1 MGFLNDYN
9 NRRNKRKDEEEER
22 QRDSVSSFGK
32 RAGREEKTGSS
43 FMSQL
48 GNVSKD
54 VFRTETP
61 STNPYDIALET
72 ARNSAQPETN
82 TGFMERP
89 SVFEPTGYSD
99 DELNT
104 IEQNLLKQRNNTT
117 MSGAPDFSN
126 LGAGIGENNNK
137 EFDATSFNSYVNNVS
152 NRNKTYDNPLDNYG
166 VDKNV
171 VDLTQFDPDK
181 FKNDMEDLANKETDT
196 GNNWWDTIKNID
208 EGLKDV
214 REKKDIN
221 YYNSLADADD
231 FAEMSQYQKVNKPL
245 GNYSDAEWTSYAL
258 NEIRGDQADINIMR
272 DLGEYKYATADEVD
286 TFNYLYNTQ
295 GADAAMDF
303 YKRLN
308 LSGRMTETAT
318 DYAAQAAE
326 AHPVIA
332 SAESFVA
339 SPIKGIGYIGS
350 ALDVLS
356 GKELDPNAW
365 YNLPSNIQNSIRS
378 QVSNDIIKNADN
390 EFMGKV
396 GSFMYQTGM
405 SMGDFLMN
413 LGTGS
418 QELSLGIMGAGAAS
432 DSVIEAKKR
441 GLSDAQ
447 ALATGT
453 IAGLAEIVSERVSIE
468 SLFNSN
474 AQGVKYIL
482 QNFIAEGAE
491 EVESDLINDVAD
503 LIINGDKAQMKQAYQ
518 QYLDEGLSESEAF
531 GRMIGDQAIQYG
543 TDFLGGAISG
553 GIMGSVGAAGQYVN
567 QRNIGSTMLS
577 DEQSLNQIVNL
588 GAQSENEETRALAQQ
603 VFDGNAKKNV
613 IGELVQ
619 RVSSENNLYGKIID
633 KLRESGE
640 TQGMAE
646 AEADAI
652 MNHISGAELTGQD
665 QEYLNNENVQNAL
678 NDVFGGTYD
687 TAYANSEA
695 ANDAYS
701 RALEMARQQRAEKMA
716 PVTNAI
722 NNVRNIF
729 GNKNSGA
736 QNNTET
742 ENNAQVSEENTQKAE
757 ETETQEAVKNMPLSE
772 RAKIGAEYS
781 KFRTEVKPV
790 QATLNDVKAVD
801 VTPDGLSVT
810 LNDGQKVNPHQIT
823 DYGTSRLL
831 EIAGNTFGDTQGA
844 QDFIKAYNKNVNMP
858 VFVNAAFKMINAGKN
873 GTDINTAVENVQNDA
888 SFNTNGSGISVGFLN
903 DMYAYGVR
911 EQKNI
916 SAKMNSKTQRAVTD
930 LVAKGLGIEGLIKEG
945 GIKEQGSYNPETNEI
960 TFGEDTNQSRIET
973 LAHETTHVMKEHAR
987 DTYNELEKVVLDS
1000 FKDNGTYQKLYDHV
1014 KELYGEEA
1022 SKELIHEE
1030 MIARAMQE
1038 MLFNENV
1045 INELCKEQPSLAKRI
1060 LAAIR
1065 KAIEELRAVFHGK
1078 IGTAE
1083 SHQLSQDIEA
1093 LEKAEKLYA
1102 NGLKE
1107 AAANVKENGGKKTSE
1122 NDTIKYAKKTSSP
1135 TLSEY
1140 ANRSKIVNFNE
1151 YNLTGTQER
1160 ELWYKMF
1167 YDAYGNEIG
1176 YVKYNGEYYIYD
1188 NADIERAD
1196 YEIIEKFKTK
1206 KEVEDYYERRSKE
1219 YGREAYNKSEDVNR
1233 MAHKIKITKGE
1244 SSGYAVNAS
1253 DGRADRRVDGL
1264 GREESGTAN
1273 YGVEEGYGR
1282 SSNKNSSGKRAV
1294 GPKKDN
1300 KGDRLAEGQREYF
1313 ANVDDELKDENGNL
1327 KRYYHGTETPG
1338 FSVFKPSNRKGFTD
1352 KYNAIYLT
1360 DNENVA
1366 KTYTRE
1372 KNGVYPL
1379 YVKAE
1384 NPYVVDVKGQTF
1396 HNWKVDNYAKKYT
1409 DIQLEASSEGHRFA
1423 YWHEDG
1429 DRKRSYGDFTIE
1441 ELVDKFGEKIG
1452 IFDFAD
1458 DTHIGVIYL
1467 DENGNN
1473 IPTSTDDCI
1482 LHAKNNGYDSV
1493 VFNNIRDMGRFAED
1507 YETSQ
1512 VVAVF
1517 DSNQVKDIYNLTPTE
1532 SKTIHFSKKDK
1543 NNIKFSYAGIN
1554 AIGADMASLT
1564 EAINM
1569 LEEGKSKEEVFRE
1582 TGWFQGADKK
1592 WRYEI
1597 SDDAMKVFPKGDA
1610 KYLNDK
1616 EYQRYQELEKTFFN
1630 GDVSNLSKEE
1640 LKEFDDL
1647 YNKFLNRKSL
1657 RVDDVIQHDKL
1668 FEAYPFL
1675 RKIQIEFV
1683 KPETMNGASGRFNAT
1698 EGKIYVD
1705 LYEKA
1710 RLNDLKSTIIHELQ
1724 HAIQNWSGYAG
1735 GASAEMYAGI
1745 NSVIDSYYYE
1755 EYKDSDTA
1763 IKRLLNKAPEEF
1775 KEKYNKI
1782 SESYLM
1788 YRTTQD
1794 EKYINE
1800 AHKLEED
1807 LEANYKKL
1815 YDDLSELEAE
1825 KKFYEDLLEEEI
1837 TPEKLYWITAGEIE
1851 ARDAVSRINLTEEER
1866 REKYPKRT
1874 EKHKVYIKETGKY
1887 FDDRGIRYSK
1897 KDNHGRQL
1905 SEEQIEFFK
1914 DSKVRDA
1921 EGNLQ
1926 VLYHQTDNDFT
1937 IFDTRRAG
1945 AGQHDYLTPYGVF
1958 LKPNSNNIGLKGNKQ
1973 MELYANI
1980 TNMLNVS
1987 SRYELENYL
1996 KKDADLKDAIDSMK
2010 TIDAEYQAK
2019 FDEAKNAW
2027 SNYIVENSKQGK
2039 DLRNDPE
2046 LERLMDEEEKIVEAW
2061 GKEYD
2066 KRAEK
2071 VKANVDEYLRSQGYD
2086 GVHILKDDGS
2096 FGRKVETFIAFEPN
2110 QVKDVNNLNPTK
2122 NEDIRYSIK
2131 DNNGRL
2137 LSEGQIEYFKDSK
2150 VRDEQ
2155 GRLIELYHG
2164 TGAEFTIFDLNEAR
2178 DTEDIEAFFFSG
2190 NKEEAEGYGN
2200 IRKFYLNL
2208 KNPADYDTAYD
2219 IFFSF
2224 KRQAGAGAKTREELI
2239 KRGYDGVIAY
2249 DEDSPE
2255 YTEYL
2260 AFYPEQIKLTS
2271 NLNPTENEDIRYS
2284 LQDDWDFDW
2293 EAAMAESEEEK
2304 IAEGMVAQNDVNILE
2319 DGFRAL
2325 KDIKNAGKVNISHNK
2340 AVQIAKR
2347 YTEKYDS
2354 ATGAE
2359 SLATSI
2365 EAVFAYIREHDVS
2378 YDDMLR
2384 VMRDVT
2390 LPVVENIRGDEQ
2402 FTEEYRDFVK
2412 SLKGTS
2418 ISLNESQKKEVA
2430 YAYGS
2435 MANFRK
2441 AVAGRFNI
2449 KEDGVNIDSLWP
2461 EIVEQSGYRL
2471 DEEENSNSQP
2481 IALLELLDQ
2490 MKSDKG
2496 TVNRGMSDNQLAL
2509 DMALN
2514 IYTDCFK
2521 EMSMNAAKVN
2531 ETEVAKRLA
2540 ETKEILKDTVA
2551 KYEDAVDK
2559 MYKKMLADTKAQAQA
2574 EIDRL
2579 TQELRELNNIDTYN
2593 RSIDTDKRIVQ
2604 LKRQIDRLKQQQE
2617 EDRVYRKTSR
2627 QKARENRENSRM
2639 RNAIKS
2645 IVKDLSSRLAN
2656 PNKNRYVPEDL
2667 VQATIDM
2674 LESINLDTKEGN
2686 LIKEKVQKVKDAYER
2701 LGKSTNESDASDDYD
2716 PALYNMITRLKEIFD
2731 KGKSVR
2737 RLSQSELEDVLTI
2750 AKAIQTQVKNANEL
2764 IKSEIA
2770 QKIDETARGVIEDVR
2785 ANKEIGNGWLEDL
2798 ANRGVNTVLDPR
2810 RFLNRLVGYNED
2822 SKMMQLFDELNE
2834 GQHKMM
2840 QIQMETSEIFNGIL
2854 ENETEAR
2861 KLTGENEEDWVETPF
2876 KDKKGNPL
2884 KIPVGM
2890 RLSLAMH
2897 MENED
2902 NLKHIIYGGLTV
2914 PDMKLYN
2921 QGRKAEAYK
2930 KAQAEIRLIDD
2941 NTRLKLYE
2949 MRDKAN
2955 ELNDEKYT
2963 NQEREDAWAKYRDT
2977 VKKAED
2983 QAKAKLQSI
2992 VDGMTDYERQFLEY
3006 AKEYFWNY
3014 SGKQINETS
3023 MALNGYMKA
3032 TVENYFPI
3040 ATDTNYSKRDI
3051 EGLKLDQTLEGWGN
3065 LKSRVHAKNPI
3076 FLENIVDVISKH
3088 SDMMS
3093 KYAGLAIPIRNFNKV
3108 YNYNLRDN
3116 GSYKDSVMNAIN
3128 SQRGA
3133 AATEYIENLLTDL
3146 QGSRKGFTGKIGEG
3160 LDRLRGNFAAAT
3172 LTANLGVAIKQA
3184 ASIYTAADVLGH
3196 DAIAHVTVGTN
3207 AAKHFWG
3214 SFTHVHKLDDYIVE
3228 QMEEIKK
3235 YSPLVWYRNQ
3245 GNSTQEL
3252 KDLKNKKT
3260 VLDKFAP
3267 TRFVKNLTGN
3277 WIQNIDTATVTTLW
3291 EAAKYRISK
3300 DTDLEYG
3307 SEEYFK
3313 EVAKIFNKAVEQTQP
3328 NYTTLQ
3334 RPDILR
3340 NPNELVRNVIMFATQ
3355 PLQNLGICVDSTANY
3370 LAKYE
3375 AYKNNQTEE
3384 NKAKLDIAGKRL
3396 ARSLSAVAVSML
3408 VFSLMQMVAKGL
3420 RHKVDDY
3427 RDENGELTFESVLSQ
3442 IMRDF
3447 GSSAFGMVPLGSEIY
3462 DALAAKLTGG
3472 KYYGFEVSTIKMVT
3486 DFLESAGNLFD
3497 ATTDFMFK
3505 GETEKLGKSTKNF
3518 IFNTASMAGIPV
3530 KNLYNLGNGIVLFG
3544 QDFKKLINGEPF
3556 FFESGY
3562 TRSNKVNQN
3571 RLYEAMVSG
3580 DDEKFDDVYA
3590 EMLRNGTT
3598 PDKIYGG
3605 SGSAGLMVKDDLLN
3619 GNIDVNTAVDYLE
3632 KLGAEDASEKVTEWV
3647 KDDTKEKFE
3656 AGTIDEEEAEE
3667 ALMEAG
3673 MGANDAHFK
3682 VQEWETGSTSAYID
3696 VNNAISSGDP
3706 EAIVKAVNEMLEYG
3720 YTKDDLKGYSG
3731 ISKNFKEQYIDLYHT
3746 NKTEAA
3752 SLKSAILTYYQACGM
3767 SREDAAKK
3775 VDKWVE

>member
-1 MGFLNDYN
+1 MAFRDNT
-9 NRRNKRKDEEEER
+9 RFKRNKDEDEER
-22 QRDSVSSFGK
+22 QYDTVFSSHKTTSRFRKSYNDAKRDG
-32 RAGREEKTGSS
+32 GLNTEDRERKISPYTHHESY
-43 FMSQL
+43 
-48 GNVSKD
+48 
-54 VFRTETP
+54 
-61 STNPYDIALET
+61 NPYDMALET
-72 ARNSAQPETN
+72 ARNYTQPTTNNVTSANFYDDLTDKDKINLSESKYDLGVVPQALLQFP
-82 TGFMERP
+82 G
-89 SVFEPTGYSD
+89 GYSIPTM
-99 DELNT
+99 EALT
-104 IEQNLLKQRNNTT
+104 PKKENLLSQREDLWNQETDKINDFYNNV
-117 MSGAPDFSN
+117 SN
-126 LGAGIGENNNK
+126 IGQNEVKNPS
-137 EFDATSFNSYVNNVS
+137 EIDMDSFVNNVS
-152 NRNKTYDNPLDNYG
+152 NIG
-166 VDKNV
+166 
-171 VDLTQFDPDK
+171 QS
-181 FKNDMEDLANKETDT
+181 ENKELDVDAWKEFVNNS
-196 GNNWWDTIKNID
+196 GNQKDNGNWY
-208 EGLKDV
+208 EQLKDV
-214 REKKDIN
+214 DKALDTVN
-221 YYNSLADADD
+221 YYEDLNKYYSIPEAED
-231 FAEMSQYQKVNKPL
+231 FEEYSKYTGASAFPTSEAQKVAK
-245 GNYSDAEWTSYAL
+245 AL
-258 NEIRGDQADINIMR
+258 NDGSFNAP
-272 DLGEYKYATADEVD
+272 LSEYKFATDDEVAV
-286 TFNYLYNTQ
+286 FNYLLNKE
-295 GADAAMDF
+295 GEEAAMDF
-303 YKRLN
+303 YNKLN
-308 LSGRMTETAT
+308 LTGRRTQEYTNNVKEFLTRDDGALLNTGKRTLGGLLSIPLGIVGGAVGTTAN
-318 DYAAQAAE
+318 
-326 AHPVIA
+326 
-332 SAESFVA
+332 
-339 SPIKGIGYIGS
+339 IGS
-350 ALDVLS
+350 YLTGNDIDINSDSNLATNIAKAMREGSITGTVNDLDNWGVSEGISDFLNS
-356 GKELDPNAW
+356 AGQSLAAS
-365 YNLPSNIQNSIRS
+365 YGIQNKSALGA
-378 QVSNDIIKNADN
+378 V
-390 EFMGKV
+390 
-396 GSFMYQTGM
+396 TG
-405 SMGDFLMN
+405 N
-413 LGTGS
+413 
-418 QELSLGIMGAGAAS
+418 
-432 DSVIEAKKR
+432 
-441 GLSDAQ
+441 
-447 ALATGT
+447 
-453 IAGLAEIVSERVSIE
+453 
-468 SLFNSN
+468 
-474 AQGVKYIL
+474 
-482 QNFIAEGAE
+482 
-491 EVESDLINDVAD
+491 NDVAD
-503 LIINGDKAQMKQAYQ
+503 ELIDASKDIEFTTPEGVSQKIGEGLDLLYSTVNSALNIVFAGHAATITMGLSAANDTIIDAKERGLTDGQAIALGTLAGAIEVATEKYSVEALLDGDVRGWQAIKQNFLTEASEEGASAFLNEAIDLAISGDKAQRRVLYEQYLKEGYSENEALAMTLGSTLMDIMKQSA
-518 QYLDEGLSESEAF
+518 A
-531 GRMIGDQAIQYG
+531 
-543 TDFLGGAISG
+543 GGISG
-553 GIMGSVGAAGQYVN
+553 ALMSGGMEAYRYINES
-567 QRNIGSTMLS
+567 STGNKMLS
-577 DEQSLNQIVNL
+577 NEEGINTFVNL
-588 GAQSENEETRALAQQ
+588 GLQSENEQTRELAQS
-603 VFDGNAKKNV
+603 VADGNKKKNI
-613 IGELVQ
+613 IGQLVQ
-619 RVSSENNLYGKIID
+619 AVSSENNVVGNIVD
-633 KLRESGE
+633 KLIGSGE
-640 TQGMAE
+640 TVAMAE
-646 AEADAI
+646 AEAKAI
-652 MNHISGAELTGQD
+652 MKEFYKEDLTAKER
-665 QEYLNNENVQNAL
+665 EYINKENVQNVL
-678 NDVFGGTYD
+678 NDLYSGTYD
-687 TAYANSEA
+687 ELNEKSVTAD
-695 ANDAYS
+695 DAYS
-701 RALEMARQQRAEKMA
+701 RALELAKQNKKN
-716 PVTNAI
+716 PVA
-722 NNVRNIF
+722 NVVNTVKGVF
-729 GNKNSGA
+729 NKNA
-736 QNNTET
+736 TET
-742 ENNAQVSEENTQKAE
+742 TENATEIENNSQNEENNSQNEKSEEDNIRDAIRH
-757 ETETQEAVKNMPLSE
+757 MPLSQKGK
-772 RAKIGAEYS
+772 AIAEADAYNKS
-781 KFRTEVKPV
+781 IKQVN
-790 QATLNDVKAVD
+790 ATLNDVKAVE

-810 LNDGQKVNPHQIT
+810 LNDGQKVNTHQIMDNAT
-823 DYGTSRLL
+823 RKLL
-831 EIAGNTFGDTQGA
+831 EVTERNFGDTQGA
-844 QDFIKAYNKNVNMP
+844 EDFIKAYKENTNLP
-858 VFVNAAFKMINAGKN
+858 VFVNAAYQMINAGSN
-873 GTDINTAVENVQNDA
+873 GENITEAVNSVKNDA
-888 SFNTNGSGISVGFLN
+888 SFRVNGKNIPVSFLN
-903 DMYAYGVR
+903 NMYAYGVR
-911 EQKNI
+911 EQARI
-916 SAKMNSKTQRAVTD
+916 SEAMNSKKQRTLSGFV
-930 LVAKGLGIEGLIKEG
+930 LNGLGLENYVKEG
-945 GIKEQGSYNPETNEI
+945 GIEEQGSYNESTNEI
-960 TFGEDTNQSRIET
+960 TFGEKTGHSRVEI
-973 LAHETTHVMKEHAR
+973 LAHELTHMMKQHAR
-987 DTYNELEKVVLDS
+987 ETYNELEKVVLDS
-1000 FKDNGTYQKLYDHV
+1000 FKENGVYDKIFKNI
-1014 KELYGEEA
+1014 KETYGED
-1022 SKELIHEE
+1022 STKELIDEE
-1030 MIARAMQE
+1030 IVASAMQE

-1045 INELCKEQPSLAKRI
+1045 INELCKEKPNFARKI
-1060 LAAIR
+1060 IAAIR
-1065 KAIEELRAVFHGK
+1065 KAIEELRNVFRGN
-1078 IGTAE
+1078 IGTDE
-1083 SHQLSQDIEA
+1083 SKMLSQDIEA

-1102 NGLKE
+1102 KGLKE
-1107 AAANVKENGGKKTSE
+1107 AAAYVKENGGKNTNE
-1122 NDTIKYAKKTSSP
+1122 NGTIKHAISP
-1135 TLSEY
+1135 SEY
-1140 ANRSKIVNFNE
+1140 ANRSKIVNYDE
-1151 YNLTGTQER
+1151 YNLTPSEEK
-1160 ELWYKMF
+1160 ELWYKVF
-1167 YDAYGNEIG
+1167 RDAYGNEIG
-1176 YVKYNGEYYIYD
+1176 HVKYNGEYYVYD

-1206 KEVEDYYERRSKE
+1206 KEVEDYYERRRKE
-1219 YGREAYNKSEDVNR
+1219 YGREAYHKSEDADR
-1233 MAHKIKITKGE
+1233 MFDEIEAAEGE
-1244 SSGYAVNAS
+1244 SSGYAFNTS
-1253 DGRADRRVDGL
+1253 DGRTDRRAVQMGK
-1264 GREESGTAN
+1264 ETSGTTDN
-1273 YGVEEGYGR
+1273 GVEKGLGR
-1282 SSNKNSSGKRAV
+1282 SSNKNSSRERTV

-1300 KGDRLAEGQREYF
+1300 KGDRLSEGQREYF
-1313 ANVDDELKDENGNL
+1313 ANVDSELKDSNGNL

-1352 KYNAIYLT
+1352 NYNAIYLT

-1366 KTYTRE
+1366 KTYTKE
-1372 KNGVYPL
+1372 KDGVYPL

-1384 NPYVVDVKGQTF
+1384 NPYVVDAKGQTF
-1396 HNWKVDNYAKKYT
+1396 HNWKVDNYAKRYT

-1517 DSNQVKDIYNLTPTE
+1517 NPNQVKDIYNLTPTE
-1532 SKTIHFSKKDK
+1532 SKTIHFSKKGK

-1569 LEEGKSKEEVFRE
+1569 LEEGKSKEDVFRE
-1582 TGWFQGADKK
+1582 TGWFQGVDKK

-1630 GDVSNLSKEE
+1630 GDASNLSKEE

-1851 ARDAVSRINLTEEER
+1851 ARDAESRINLTEEER

-1874 EKHKVYIKETGKY
+1874 EKHKVYIKETGEY

-1905 SEEQIEFFK
+1905 SEEQIEYFK

-2086 GVHILKDDGS
+2086 GVHILKDEGS

-2122 NEDIRYSIK
+2122 
-2131 DNNGRL
+2131 
-2137 LSEGQIEYFKDSK
+2137 
-2150 VRDEQ
+2150 
-2155 GRLIELYHG
+2155 
-2164 TGAEFTIFDLNEAR
+2164 
-2178 DTEDIEAFFFSG
+2178 
-2190 NKEEAEGYGN
+2190 
-2200 IRKFYLNL
+2200 
-2208 KNPADYDTAYD
+2208 
-2219 IFFSF
+2219 
-2224 KRQAGAGAKTREELI
+2224 
-2239 KRGYDGVIAY
+2239 
-2249 DEDSPE
+2249 
-2255 YTEYL
+2255 
-2260 AFYPEQIKLTS
+2260 
-2271 NLNPTENEDIRYS
+2271 NEDIRYS

-2325 KDIKNAGKVNISHNK
+2325 KDIKDAGKVNISHNK

-2531 ETEVAKRLA
+2531 ETEVARRLA
-2540 ETKEILKDTVA
+2540 KTKEILTNSVK
-2551 KYEDAVDK
+2551 KYEEAVDK

-2579 TQELRELNNIDTYN
+2579 NQELSELNNIDTYN
-2593 RSIDTDKRIVQ
+2593 RSIDIDKRIVQ
-2604 LKRQIDRLKQQQE
+2604 LNRQKERLKKEIE
-2617 EDRVYRKTSR
+2617 EGKVRRQTSR

-2656 PNKNRYVPEDL
+2656 PTKNKYIPEKL
-2667 VQATIDM
+2667 VKTTVDM
-2674 LESINLDTKEGN
+2674 LECINFDTKEGDN
-2686 LIKEKVQKVKDAYER
+2686 IKEKVKKVKDAYEK
-2701 LGKSTNESDASDDYD
+2701 LGKSTNENDASDDYD

-2731 KGKSVR
+2731 DGKEGKSVR
-2737 RLSQSELEDVLTI
+2737 KLSQKELEDVLTI
-2750 AKAIQTQVKNANEL
+2750 AKAIQIQVKHANEL
-2764 IKSEIA
+2764 IRSEIA
-2770 QKIDETARGVIEDVR
+2770 QQLDETAKGVIDDVR
-2785 ANKEIGNGWLEDL
+2785 ATSKIGNKKFQHWL
-2798 ANRGVNTVLDPR
+2798 NSYVNTQLNAS
-2810 RFLNRLVGYNED
+2810 RFFNRLVGYDED
-2822 SKMMQLFDELNE
+2822 SKMIKLFDELNE

-2840 QIQMETSEIFNGIL
+2840 QIQMETSDIFKDIIADDD
-2854 ENETEAR
+2854 EAR
-2861 KLTGENEEDWVETPF
+2861 KITGENEKDWVETPF
-2876 KDKKGNPL
+2876 KDKNGNSI
-2884 KIPVGM
+2884 KISKGM

-2921 QGRKAEAYK
+2921 QGRRAEAYESSET
-2930 KAQAEIRLIDD
+2930 EIRLIDD
-2941 NTRLKLYE
+2941 KTRLKLFE
-2949 MRDKAN
+2949 LRDEAN
-2955 ELNDEKYT
+2955 KLNDEKYT
-2963 NQEREDAWAKYRDT
+2963 NQEREEAWEKYKDV
-2977 VKKAED
+2977 VKRAETEAR
-2983 QAKAKLQSI
+2983 QKLQSI
-2992 VDGMTDYERQFLEY
+2992 VNGMTDYEKQFLEY
-3006 AKEYFWNY
+3006 AKKYFWEY

-3023 MALNGYMKA
+3023 MALNGYPKA
-3032 TVENYFPI
+3032 MVENYFPI
-3040 ATDTNYSKRDI
+3040 ATDKNYTKRDI
-3051 EGLKLDQTLEGWGN
+3051 EGLKLDQTLESWGN
-3065 LKSRVHAKNPI
+3065 LKERVHGRNPI
-3076 FLENIVDVISKH
+3076 YLENILDVITKH
-3088 SDMMS
+3088 SNMVS
-3093 KYAGLAIPIRNFNKV
+3093 KYAGLAIPIRNFNRV
-3108 YNYNLRDN
+3108 YNFSLKEN
-3116 GSYKDSVMNAIN
+3116 GAYKDSVKKAIN
-3128 SQRGA
+3128 SQRGIS
-3133 AATEYIENLLTDL
+3133 ATKYIENLLTDL
-3146 QGSRKGFTGKIGEG
+3146 QGSRKVDTGIAGD
-3160 LDRLRGNFAAAT
+3160 LLSFFRGSYASAA
-3172 LTANLGVAIKQA
+3172 LTMNYGVTIKQA
-3184 ASIYTAADVLGH
+3184 SSLPTAAAVIGK
-3196 DAIAHVTVGTN
+3196 DAI
-3207 AAKHFWG
+3207 KHAIFSRQGASLGRTIVLPFWM
-3214 SFTHVHKLDDYIVE
+3214 SKTTKNKMDL
-3228 QMEEIKK
+3228 IKK

-3252 KDLKNKKT
+3252 GDLKKQRT
-3260 VLDKFAP
+3260 LLDITKP
-3267 TRFVKNLTGN
+3267 TRKFKELTSN
-3277 WIQNIDTATVTTLW
+3277 WIQNVDTTTVVTLW
-3291 EAAKYRISK
+3291 DAAEYRVSK
-3300 DTDLEYG
+3300 DNPELKKG
-3307 SEEYFK
+3307 SEEYYK
-3313 EVAKIFNKAVEQTQP
+3313 EVAKWFNKTVEDTQP

-3340 NPNELVRNVIMFATQ
+3340 NPNEIVKGLNMFKTQ
-3355 PLQNLGICVDSTANY
+3355 SYQNGGLITDSFGNMM
-3370 LAKYE
+3370 AKE
-3375 AYKNNQTEE
+3375 INYKNNRTAE
-3384 NKAKLDIAGKRL
+3384 NKAKLKKAQKRFANTVAAIFTAQMLFSVMGFIAYC
-3396 ARSLSAVAVSML
+3396 VI
-3408 VFSLMQMVAKGL
+3408 
-3420 RHKVDDY
+3420 HKPDRY
-3427 RDENGELTFESVLSQ
+3427 RDENGELTAESITKG

-3447 GSSAFGMVPLGSEIY
+3447 GSAISGSFMFGSEVY
-3462 DALAAKLTGG
+3462 DGLSAIFSGG
-3472 KYYGFEVSTIKMVT
+3472 KYYGLELASVDQISTFIKDGINLASSGNDIDKIQKNALKLINDVSYLSGVPLKNATNLINGVKLHAQDIINGNPLSFDAGYQRT
-3486 DFLESAGNLFD
+3486 NKQNATLLYNALESGDQDEFDKVYNRMLGEGYSEEDMYNKQGNNNDAGDIVTTKYKEGDIDFD
-3497 ATTDFMFK
+3497 TAVKYYTELGMNEDDAYFKTVKMTTDFQSPYA
-3505 GETEKLGKSTKNF
+3505 LC
-3518 IFNTASMAGIPV
+3518 
-3530 KNLYNLGNGIVLFG
+3530 
-3544 QDFKKLINGEPF
+3544 
-3556 FFESGY
+3556 
-3562 TRSNKVNQN
+3562 
-3571 RLYEAMVSG
+3571 VS
-3580 DDEKFDDVYA
+3580 
-3590 EMLRNGTT
+3590 
-3598 PDKIYGG
+3598 
-3605 SGSAGLMVKDDLLN
+3605 
-3619 GNIDVNTAVDYLE
+3619 
-3632 KLGAEDASEKVTEWV
+3632 
-3647 KDDTKEKFE
+3647 
-3656 AGTIDEEEAEE
+3656 
-3667 ALMEAG
+3667 
-3673 MGANDAHFK
+3673 
-3682 VQEWETGSTSAYID
+3682 
-3696 VNNAISSGDP
+3696 AISSEDTG
-3706 EAIVKAVNEMLEYG
+3706 AIIDAVNGMLDHG
-3720 YTKDDLKGYSG
+3720 YTKDKLKGYDMPDS
-3731 ISKNFKEQYIDLYHT
+3731 IKEQYIDLYNT